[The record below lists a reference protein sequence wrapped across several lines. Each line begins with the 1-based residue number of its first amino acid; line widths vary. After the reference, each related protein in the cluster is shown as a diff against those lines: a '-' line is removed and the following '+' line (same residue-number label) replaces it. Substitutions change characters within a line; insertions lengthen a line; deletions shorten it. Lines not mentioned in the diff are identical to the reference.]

1 MFFKYL
7 LSFLCLFGTLSAFA
21 QQRVVSGKIYD
32 AQTKEPL
39 IGANVFVPGT
49 LNGTLTDATGKF
61 SFNTEANTLEISYI
75 GYENQQIA
83 VPADGQL
90 NLGIQPTSLNLQAV
104 VVTASREAQ
113 KRSDAPIAIS
123 KLSSDLISNTKAV
136 ALPELISKVPGVFMM
151 RFTGEGH
158 SMSIRQPLST
168 SAYFLY
174 MEDGV
179 PVRPMGLFNHNAL
192 IESNIM
198 VLNSIE
204 VVKGPASS
212 IYGPEAVGGAINLIT
227 KRPTAVPTFSIGYQ
241 GDEYNYNRLQFS
253 AGGMLN
259 KKLGVFVGGFMG
271 SQKNGWRERTDYTK
285 NAINAR
291 LEYQL
296 SPKTMLT
303 AAYAYNFYDGQEG
316 LSLDSIAYYSR
327 TYEASNDFMYRRI
340 TAHRSRVTLNHRWG
354 KQAESFVTAFHRFND
369 YQMSPNHTVR
379 WTVGQTKAT
388 SEKNQSLF
396 NSYGVIAQH
405 NQRFNFLKA
414 KLIVG
419 GTFDFTPQTYN
430 AFQIGLNAELRP
442 DGKNVKKYT
451 YVEDRPNVKLG
462 EYDANVRNAGVYSQ
476 FEINPTERLKLIAGA
491 RYDLFA
497 FTYENYLD
505 NTQGEK
511 SYSQFSPKVGAT
523 YDLGNNMGMYANY
536 SIGFAPPGVTA
547 IFRKRPNPI
556 AGQDPFYYN
565 LGSARF
571 FNTEVGGWW
580 TLLKNKVMIDLS
592 VYRLKGQNELLAI
605 RQPDNS
611 TDYQSAGATLHQG
624 VEFGLTAAPFKDL
637 QIRFGGA
644 NALHR
649 FEDFRLSDK
658 PSDALQK
665 LDGYEMPNAPRWILN
680 TEIIYQPAWVK
691 GLRLSGEW
699 QSLSPYFL
707 NQINTIRM
715 EDRGFLGQKG
725 LSLLNVR
732 VGYTIKGVE
741 LFVNALNLTDELYTT
756 SASRGNALSDRSRF
770 SPGAPRTVGF
780 GMQYNFVGKA
790 K

>member
-1 MFFKYL
+1 MYFKYL
-7 LSFLCLFGTLSAFA
+7 LSFLCLFGALTTYA
-21 QQRVVSGKIYD
+21 QRVISGKIYD
-32 AQTKEPL
+32 AQSKEPL
-39 IGANVFVPGT
+39 IGANVYVPGT
-49 LNGTLTDATGKF
+49 LLGTLTDAAGRF
-61 SFNTEANTLEISYI
+61 SLSTDATNLEVSYI
-75 GYENQQIA
+75 GYENQKVV
-83 VPADGQL
+83 VPADGIL
-90 NLGIQPTSLNLQAV
+90 NLAIQPTSLNLEAV
-104 VVTASREAQ
+104 VVSASREAQ

-123 KLSSDLISNTKAV
+123 KLSSDLINNTKAV

-158 SMSIRQPLST
+158 NMSIRQPLST

-198 VLNSIE
+198 ALSSIE

-241 GDEYNYNRLQFS
+241 GDQYNYNRLQF
-253 AGGMLN
+253 GGGAMLN
-259 KKLGVFVGGFMG
+259 KKLGVYVGGFVGG
-271 SQKNGWRERTDYTK
+271 QKNGWRERTDYEK
-285 NAINAR
+285 SALNAR

-296 SPKTMLT
+296 SPQTSLS

-340 TAHRSRVTLNHRWG
+340 TAHRSRLSLNHRWS
-354 KQAESFVTAFHRFND
+354 KQGESFLTLFHRFND

-379 WTVGQTKAT
+379 WTTGQTTAT

-396 NSYGVIAQH
+396 NSYGMIAQH
-405 NQRFNFLKA
+405 TQRFNFLKA

-419 GTFDFTPQTYN
+419 GTFDYTPQTYD
-430 AFQIGLNAELRP
+430 AFQIGLNAALRA
-442 DGKNVKKYT
+442 DGKNVQKYT
-451 YVEDRPNVKLG
+451 FVEDRPNVKLG
-462 EYDANVRNAGVYSQ
+462 DYDAQIRNAGIYTQ
-476 FEINPTERLKLIAGA
+476 FEINPIERLKLIAGA
-491 RYDLFA
+491 RFDHFA
-497 FTYENYLD
+497 FTYENFLD

-511 SYSQFSPKVGAT
+511 AYRQFSPKLGAT
-523 YDLGNNMGMYANY
+523 YDLGKNMGVYGNY

-547 IFRKRPNPI
+547 IFRKRPNP
-556 AGQDPFYYN
+556 APGQDPFYYN

-571 FNTEVGGWW
+571 INSEIGGWW
-580 TLLKNKVMIDLS
+580 AFFQQKLSIDLS
-592 VYRLKGQNELLAI
+592 VYRLQGRNELLAI

-611 TDYQSAGATLHQG
+611 TDYQSAGETLHQG
-624 VEFGLTAAPFKDL
+624 VEFGLNFNPSQEFQL
-637 QIRFGGA
+637 RIGGA

-649 FEDFRLSDK
+649 FEDFRLSDR

-665 LDGYEMPNAPRWILN
+665 LDGYDMPNSPRRIVN
-680 TEIIYQPAWVK
+680 TELIYQPKWVK

-699 QSLSPYFL
+699 QRLTSYYLD
-707 NQINTIRM
+707 QINVFKF
-715 EDRGFLGQKG
+715 EDKGFLGQKG
-725 LSLLNVR
+725 ISLLNVR

-741 LFVNALNLTDELYTT
+741 LFVNALNLTDELYTS
-756 SASRGNALSDRSRF
+756 SASRGNLNNDRTRF
-770 SPGAPRTVGF
+770 SPGAPCTIGF

-790 K
+790 R

>member
-1 MFFKYL
+1 M
-7 LSFLCLFGTLSAFA
+7 LCLLGALTTYA
-21 QQRVVSGKIYD
+21 QRVVSGKIYD

-39 IGANVFVPGT
+39 IGANVYIPGT
-49 LNGTLTDATGKF
+49 LTGTLTDAAGQF
-61 SFNTEANTLEISYI
+61 SLNTDAPTLEISYI
-75 GYENQQIA
+75 GYEVQKVT
-83 VPADGQL
+83 VPADGVL
-90 NLGIQPTSLNLQAV
+90 NLAVPPAALSLEAV

-113 KRSDAPIAIS
+113 KRSDAPMAIS
-123 KLSSDLISNTKAV
+123 KLSADLINNTKAV

-158 SMSIRQPLST
+158 NMSIRQPLST

-198 VLNSIE
+198 ALSSIE

-241 GDEYNYNRLQFS
+241 GDQYNYNRLQF
-253 AGGMLN
+253 GGGAMLN
-259 KKLGVFVGGFMG
+259 KKLGIAVGGFVAG
-271 SQKNGWRERTDYTK
+271 QKNGWRERTDYEKSAVNT
-285 NAINAR
+285 R

-296 SPKTMLT
+296 SSRTSLS

-340 TAHRSRVTLNHRWG
+340 TAHRSRISLNHRWS
-354 KQAESFVTAFHRFND
+354 KQGESFLTLFHRFND

-379 WTVGQTKAT
+379 WTTGQTTAS

-396 NSYGVIAQH
+396 NSYGFIAQH
-405 NQRFNFLKA
+405 TQRFNFLQA

-419 GTFDFTPQTYN
+419 GTFDYTPQTYD

-451 YVEDRPNVKLG
+451 FVEDRPNVKLG
-462 EYDANVRNAGVYSQ
+462 DYEAQIRNAGAYAQ
-476 FEINPTERLKLIAGA
+476 FEINPIERLKLIAGA
-491 RYDLFA
+491 RYDHFA
-497 FTYENYLD
+497 FDYENFLD

-511 SYSQFSPKVGAT
+511 AYRQFSPKLGAT
-523 YDLGNNMGMYANY
+523 YDLGKNMGLYGNY

-547 IFRKRPNPI
+547 IFRKRPTTAP
-556 AGQDPFYYN
+556 GQDLFYYN

-571 FNTEVGGWW
+571 INSEIGGWW
-580 TLLKNKVMIDLS
+580 ALFKQKLSIDLS
-592 VYRLKGQNELLAI
+592 VYRLEGRNELLAI

-624 VEFGLTAAPFKDL
+624 VEFGLSFNPNQEL
-637 QIRFGGA
+637 LLRIGGA

-649 FEDFRLSDK
+649 FEDFRLSDR

-665 LDGYEMPNAPRWILN
+665 LDGYEMPNSPRWIVN
-680 TEIIYQPAWVK
+680 TELIYQPKWIK

-699 QSLSPYFL
+699 QRLTPYYL
-707 NQINTIRM
+707 DQINVFKF
-715 EDRGFLGQKG
+715 EDKGFLGQKG
-725 LSLLNVR
+725 ISLLNVR

-741 LFVNALNLTDELYTT
+741 LFVNALNLTDELYTS
-756 SASRGNALSDRSRF
+756 SASRGNLNSDRTRF
-770 SPGAPRTVGF
+770 SPGAPRTIGF
-780 GMQYNFVGKA
+780 GMQYNFVGKTR
-790 K
+790 